1 MKQLN
6 KKFDDLTDYAET
18 LYRQCMLNSYFLLTK
33 KKSFSSLVSGES
45 PWFTFNSLDDFID
58 NRNKYIDETIKYFEE
73 VEEYE
78 KCNEL
83 LKIKDEELVE

>member
-1 MKQLN
+1 MNEINNLADK
-6 KKFDDLTDYAET
+6 
-18 LYRQCMLNSYFLLTK
+18 LYEQCMMNSYLLLTSK
-33 KKSFSSLVSGES
+33 CSFSDLLSSES
-45 PWFTFNSLDDFID
+45 PWFTFESVDDFIE